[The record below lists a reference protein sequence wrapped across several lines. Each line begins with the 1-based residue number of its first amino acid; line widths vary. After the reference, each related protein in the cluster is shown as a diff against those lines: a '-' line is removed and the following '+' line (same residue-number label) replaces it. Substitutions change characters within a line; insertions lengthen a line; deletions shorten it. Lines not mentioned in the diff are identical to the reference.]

1 MSDRLFEKSRLAFI
15 GKPLKSLYQHHTA
28 SRNRFVLF
36 LERKDGG
43 VQKLGEDF
51 NLSALILKRK
61 VYADHTIVSIERRYN
76 EIHITVRMPEGEN
89 NAGE

>member
-28 SRNRFVLF
+28 SRNKFVLF

-43 VQKLGEDF
+43 SQRLGEDF

-61 VYADHTIVSIERRYN
+61 IYADHIIVSIERHYN
-76 EIHITVRMPEGEN
+76 EIYVTVRMPEGED
-89 NAGE
+89 NAGK